1 VYGEKKMDNDI
12 LTAIGG
18 PALLRL
24 PDACRFIGVGRS
36 KFYELVGRGE
46 IEVVKV
52 GTRTLVPMTS
62 LEQFIR
68 RLPSMRTTGGLVR
81 GR

>member
-1 VYGEKKMDNDI
+1 MDGDI
-12 LTAIGG
+12 LTTIGG

-36 KFYELVGRGE
+36 KFYELVGRGD

-52 GTRTLVPMTS
+52 GARTLVPMAS
-62 LEQFIR
+62 LEKFVR
-68 RLPSMRTTGGLVR
+68 NLPAMRGTAR
-81 GR
+81 

>member
-1 VYGEKKMDNDI
+1 MDDDI
-12 LTAIGG
+12 LTTIGG

-52 GTRTLVPMTS
+52 GTRTLVPKVS
-62 LEQFIR
+62 LEKFVRSLPIR
-68 RLPSMRTTGGLVR
+68 GA
-81 GR
+81 